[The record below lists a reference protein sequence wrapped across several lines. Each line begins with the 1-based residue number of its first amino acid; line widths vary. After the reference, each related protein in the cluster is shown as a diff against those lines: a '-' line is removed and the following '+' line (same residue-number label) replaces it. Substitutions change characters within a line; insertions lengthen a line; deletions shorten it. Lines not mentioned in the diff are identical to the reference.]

1 MTAEQLQFIITLLTG
16 MGSLLVAGGTLAWF
30 IANQFKINRAEF
42 WRGITELH
50 NTLTVQ
56 IDDHIKDD
64 KIQFKELGEQVWQ
77 LRLAVA
83 RGNDEDKPQRHPGNG
98 DF

>member
-1 MTAEQLQFIITLLTG
+1 MQFITTLLTG

-30 IANQFKINRAEF
+30 IADQFKKNRNEF

-50 NTLTVQ
+50 NTITAQ

-64 KIQFKELGEQVWQ
+64 KIQFKELGDQIWQV
-77 LRLAVA
+77 RLAVA
-83 RGNDEDKPQRHPGNG
+83 RGNDEDKPQRHGSNG